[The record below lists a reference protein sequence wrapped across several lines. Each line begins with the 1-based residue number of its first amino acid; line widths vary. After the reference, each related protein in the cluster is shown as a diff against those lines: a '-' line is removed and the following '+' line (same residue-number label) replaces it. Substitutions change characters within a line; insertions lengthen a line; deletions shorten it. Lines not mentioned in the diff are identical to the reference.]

1 VPSWSLRTR
10 LLVAT
15 SAILV
20 ALIGSTLFYVGTQ
33 ATALVRDRVAAD
45 LGRTREQIRADEG
58 QRHASLQVTAQVLAS
73 FPELRALLATD
84 TATIRD
90 VLLEYQERVG
100 GIDLLVVLDPSGV
113 VLARTDALSPAPV
126 ADAERR
132 WVAPALA
139 GQPAVGL
146 LTAES
151 GMYEAAAT
159 ASAAG
164 GSVFGFILVGTR
176 IDDGLARRLR
186 DASRD
191 DVVLIGDA
199 GVLGSTI
206 EARRWPWASLEAWD
220 ATLGARGD
228 AIDIDLGGERFAAI
242 ETRGRSG
249 PALRYVSLQSRDRAL
264 APYRHIQWGL
274 FVLGLAGILLGV
286 AASAWLARS
295 VTQPLVALTMGT
307 KRVAAGEYDVTLDER
322 RGDELGRLARAFNQ
336 MTRGLRERADMQ
348 QFVSQSTVAMIQS
361 DRPQTVSSGERR
373 RLTILISDIRGFT
386 SFADT
391 RPPEAV
397 VARLNQCLGSQA
409 SRVKKFGGD
418 IDKYVGDSVVALF
431 DGDDMALRAIR
442 CAIDIHRAIDAL
454 DDADASLQVGIGIA
468 TGDVILGSIGGEGR
482 LDYTAIGAHVNLA
495 SRLCGQAAGREILIA
510 ASTYDDVR
518 DLVAAEPLTPMAIR
532 GFHDAVQIYR
542 MTVAR

>member
-1 VPSWSLRTR
+1 MPSWSLRTR

-274 FVLGLAGILLGV
+274 FVLGLAGILLL
-286 AASAWLARS
+286 S
-295 VTQPLVALTMGT
+295 
-307 KRVAAGEYDVTLDER
+307 
-322 RGDELGRLARAFNQ
+322 
-336 MTRGLRERADMQ
+336 
-348 QFVSQSTVAMIQS
+348 
-361 DRPQTVSSGERR
+361 
-373 RLTILISDIRGFT
+373 LIHI
-386 SFADT
+386 
-391 RPPEAV
+391 
-397 VARLNQCLGSQA
+397 
-409 SRVKKFGGD
+409 
-418 IDKYVGDSVVALF
+418 
-431 DGDDMALRAIR
+431 
-442 CAIDIHRAIDAL
+442 
-454 DDADASLQVGIGIA
+454 
-468 TGDVILGSIGGEGR
+468 
-482 LDYTAIGAHVNLA
+482 
-495 SRLCGQAAGREILIA
+495 
-510 ASTYDDVR
+510 
-518 DLVAAEPLTPMAIR
+518 
-532 GFHDAVQIYR
+532 
-542 MTVAR
+542 